1 MSPRKLSSIAK
12 GKTSSKP
19 MQHLFSQQ
27 QKHTHPPQQCEFQN
41 RIRSEVSDVFA
52 WYWCGIER
60 HSTFP
65 IFKIKFIAREN
76 SKRIESERRARD
88 IIVSKRALS
97 SHDIHSK
104 KKNKKT
110 KNKEAETRR
119 NEHTEIHTYIYCF
132 GRMWYYPL
140 ESVSYYM
147 RFHVHIAHIYISI
160 VVYSL

>member
-104 KKNKKT
+104 KKTKKRKT
-110 KNKEAETRR
+110 KKQKLDET
-119 NEHTEIHTYIYCF
+119 NILKSIHIFIVSVECDIIHSNLYHITCAFMFTLPTYIF
-132 GRMWYYPL
+132 L
-140 ESVSYYM
+140 
-147 RFHVHIAHIYISI
+147 
-160 VVYSL
+160 